1 MGNSIRKFYTFLS
14 IAGDLCIL
22 NFLLF
27 CYCLHST
34 NSIPDA
40 KWFTVFLLENLVWIV
55 LVFAFGLA
63 TLTRIK
69 ERKKITYH
77 VFLASLIL
85 FFFFL
90 IFNFLFRGEG
100 VFSIGY
106 LSMFVITAMVIL
118 VWKLLLDTLAH
129 QFRKYG
135 FNPRNVL
142 IVGYNNKAEELKDY
156 FITNLWSGY
165 QFKGF
170 VHEGQESGGDVAG
183 NYNDLRKIV
192 IDQKIDE
199 LFLNLSEIP
208 DTYRATIMEMA
219 NELHLSI
226 KLIPDLG
233 DFPAYYHS
241 YQRFD
246 MMPVISVSKDPFSD
260 STNFVLKRLFDLL
273 FSVLFIL
280 LFLSWFTPLFAIIIK
295 LSSKGPVFF
304 RQKRTGYHNKTFT
317 CLKFRTMVENKDAD
331 KIQAT
336 ENDSRVT
343 AIGKFLRKTG
353 FDELPQI
360 FNVLVG
366 QMSIVGPRPH
376 MLQHTEEYSRQIPHY
391 LYRHYFKPGITGL
404 AQIRGFRGETKN
416 IDMMKTRIE
425 HDIFYIENW
434 SLWLDLKIIFIT
446 IANIFRGGKDLNKT
460 QK

>member
-1 MGNSIRKFYTFLS
+1 MGKLVLKFFSLLS

-22 NFLLF
+22 NFLLLH
-27 CYCLHST
+27 YCAGGSLK
-34 NSIPDA
+34 SIDT
-40 KWFTVFLLENLVWIV
+40 KWFWVFLLMNLIWIILV
-55 LVFAFGLA
+55 LVLDMNS
-63 TLTRIK
+63 LTRIK
-69 ERKKITYH
+69 QRKKITAN
-77 VFLASLIL
+77 VFLASLVM

-90 IFNFLFRGEG
+90 TTNYLFRKAG
-100 VFSIGY
+100 VFSIVY
-106 LSMFVITAMVIL
+106 LKMFLISAVSIL
-118 VWKLLLDTLAH
+118 VWKLILDSLAH
-129 QFRKYG
+129 YFSKYG
-135 FNPRNVL
+135 FNAHNVL

-156 FITNLWSGY
+156 FLANLWSGY

-170 VHEGQESGGDVAG
+170 IHEGKESGVEIAG
-183 NYNDLRKIV
+183 NYSDLKYIV
-192 IDQKIDE
+192 SNQKIDE

-208 DTYRATIMEMA
+208 DTYRASIMSMA
-219 NELHLSI
+219 NELRLGI

-246 MMPVISVSKDPFSD
+246 MMPVISVRKDPFSD
-260 STNFVLKRLFDLL
+260 STNFVLKRLFDLI
-273 FSVLFIL
+273 FSVLFFL
-280 LFLSWFTPLFAIIIK
+280 LFLSWLTPLFAIIIN

-317 CLKFRTMVENKDAD
+317 CLKFRTMVENTDAD
-331 KIQAT
+331 KVQAT
-336 ENDSRVT
+336 DNDSRVT
-343 AIGKFLRKTG
+343 TFGKFLRKTG

-360 FNVLVG
+360 FNVLAG

-376 MLQHTEEYSRQIPHY
+376 MLHHTEEYARQIPHY

-404 AQIRGFRGETKN
+404 AQIRGYRGETKD
-416 IDMMKTRIE
+416 IDKMRSRIE

-446 IANIFRGGKDLNKT
+446 VANIFKGEK
-460 QK
+460 